1 MPLQGLGH
9 PGRHALRPQGHARPE
24 TARKAKKE
32 KPAKPVWRPFERM
45 ALDARGIKYSVTQKD
60 RPTYE

>member
-9 PGRHALRPQGHARPE
+9 PGHHALRPQGHARS
-24 TARKAKKE
+24 AKAANPKKE

-45 ALDARGIKYSVTQKD
+45 ALDARGIKYSAKQKD